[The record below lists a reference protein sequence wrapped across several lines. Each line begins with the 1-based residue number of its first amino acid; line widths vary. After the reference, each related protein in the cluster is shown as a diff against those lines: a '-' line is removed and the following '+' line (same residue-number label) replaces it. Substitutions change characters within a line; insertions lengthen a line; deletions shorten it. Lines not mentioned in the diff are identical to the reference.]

1 MGYYCHIRRFEE
13 EAKMEVIIKSIPL
26 YYEEFGTGIPIV
38 MLHGWPG
45 DHRPMVARMEP
56 LFQHRTGW
64 RRIYPDLPG
73 MGKTPGASWITHQE
87 HMLEIVVAF
96 LQQVTPGQRYVVV
109 GESYGGYLARGLV
122 HEQEAMLDGVFL
134 MVPDVETD
142 RTKQHLPPQQVLVE
156 DPQFLSALR
165 PEEAE
170 LLTKMVVV
178 QSAERLSFIRTF
190 IQPAFAAADH
200 AFLERLEEHYA
211 FSFPVDQLATPFPGP
226 TLILTGRQ
234 DSNCGYREA
243 WTLLDNYPRGTFA
256 VLDRAGHALGG
267 EQEGLFHALAQEWL
281 ERVEEYIAQTTR

>member
-1 MGYYCHIRRFEE
+1 
-13 EAKMEVIIKSIPL
+13 MEVMVKSIPI

-38 MLHGWPG
+38 MLHGWPT
-45 DHRPMVARMEP
+45 DHRHMVADMEP
-56 LFQHRTGW
+56 LFQHRAGW

-73 MGKTPGASWITHQE
+73 MGKTPSATWITHQE

-96 LQQVTPGQRYVVV
+96 LQQVAPDERYVVA
-109 GESYGGYLARGLV
+109 GTSYGGYLARGLV
-122 HEQEAMLDGVFL
+122 HEQGARIDGVFL
-134 MVPDVETD
+134 MVPAIETD
-142 RTKQHLPPQQVLVE
+142 QSKQNLPPQQVLVE
-156 DPQFLSALR
+156 DRQFLSALA

-170 LLTKMVVV
+170 LSKFFVV
-178 QSAERLSFIRTF
+178 QSYEGLESFRTV
-190 IQPAFAAADH
+190 IQPALAAADH

-256 VLDRAGHALGG
+256 VLDRAGHGLGV
-267 EQEGLFHALAQEWL
+267 EQKGLFRALTQEWL
-281 ERVEEYIAQTTR
+281 ERVEEYLLAKSPK